1 VKEIRWLGSTN
12 RIVREYPVNVR
23 REIGYNL
30 DRIQRG
36 LEPFDWKPLVGVGN
50 GVKEIRIHEE
60 NEYRVLFVTKFQ
72 EAIYVLHSF
81 VKKTEQTAKKDID
94 IAKKR
99 YAEILNMRV
108 LA

>member
-1 VKEIRWLGSTN
+1 MKEIRWLGSTN